1 LNIGS
6 TGTGMAVNGCHHW
19 QQFTVPLALAN
30 VLVEFY
36 SLPYSDLSEK
46 SMARKIQTRL
56 FV

>member
-1 LNIGS
+1 
-6 TGTGMAVNGCHHW
+6 MAVNGCHHW